1 MESESKPMRYPHT
14 QSLYAQCKA
23 EAQKCIDTASS
34 KINTVTLSPTFMVGA
49 NDTKPSS
56 GKLILAVLNKKVAF
70 YPSGGKNVVA
80 VNDVVHGIIRAFSLK
95 ESGHKLILANE
106 NLSYKTLFK
115 KIIEQ
120 NKQHT
125 LLIPI
130 PDLLLYALDFLG
142 DILRFFKIKTNVSST
157 NLAVL
162 RINNF
167 YDNSKAMNELNMG
180 FTPIEG
186 AIQEAIFYFNEK

>member
-1 MESESKPMRYPHT
+1 MRISP
-14 QSLYAQCKA
+14 LFLLFPFLAFAQ
-23 EAQKCIDTASS
+23 
-34 KINTVTLSPTFMVGA
+34 NTPLNMKS
-49 NDTKPSS
+49 
-56 GKLILAVLNKKVAF
+56 VLETTR
-70 YPSGGKNVVA
+70 
-80 VNDVVHGIIRAFSLK
+80 IIRAFSLK
-95 ESGHKLILANE
+95 ESGYKLILANE
-106 NLSYKTLFK
+106 TLSYKTLFK

-130 PDLLLYALDFLG
+130 PDLLLYALGFLG

-186 AIQEAIFYFNEK
+186 AIQEAIFYFNGK

>member
-1 MESESKPMRYPHT
+1 M
-14 QSLYAQCKA
+14 
-23 EAQKCIDTASS
+23 
-34 KINTVTLSPTFMVGA
+34 
-49 NDTKPSS
+49 
-56 GKLILAVLNKKVAF
+56 
-70 YPSGGKNVVA
+70 A
-80 VNDVVHGIIRAFSLK
+80 VNDVVHGIIRTFSLK
-95 ESGHKLILANE
+95 ESGHKLILAHD

-130 PDLLLYALDFLG
+130 PDLLLYALGYLG

-186 AIQEAIFYFNEK
+186 AIQEAIFYFNGK